1 MDQQMDVREC
11 VINIKNIFKNILFI
25 SQENRG
31 LMGMVN
37 FGIAVFEKYWCKFWI
52 GLVLIKKI

>member
-1 MDQQMDVREC
+1 MDVREC